1 MNRSP
6 APSPESGAG
15 RAQLDL
21 AGLRAEFPIFA
32 ARGPRFHYL
41 DNAATGQI
49 CRAAAEAL
57 VDFETRARANVK
69 RGVYRLADEA
79 TQAFELARGRIAA
92 FLGAARTEEVVIT
105 SGTTHA
111 LNIAAHSL
119 CARLREGDEILLSAA
134 EHHSNIVPWQLAAER
149 VGAQIRAIPLDRE
162 GRLDL
167 DRLEDLVSRRTEVIA
182 VTHCS
187 NVTGAVTDLG
197 RIRDAARAVGALLVV
212 DGAQR
217 VPHGPVD
224 VQALGCDL
232 YACSGHKL
240 FAATGAG
247 ALWIRRDLAEE
258 LPPFM
263 GGGEMIRRVTLE
275 RSTFAPPP
283 HRFEAG
289 TPPIG
294 PALAMGAAAAWL
306 AGLDWS
312 AIHSHEMALAERLLA
327 GLRAIRGVRT
337 VGPEGLQA
345 RAPLVSFV
353 VEGVH
358 PHDVCQLLDE
368 HGVCTRGGH
377 HCAQP
382 LHAALG
388 LEASARA
395 SIALYNDRADI
406 DALLEGLEDC
416 RRRLA

>member
-1 MNRSP
+1 VSAAP
-6 APSPESGAG
+6 APKPAPE
-15 RAQLDL
+15 RLDL
-21 AGLRAEFPIFA
+21 AGLREEFPIFA
-32 ARGPRFHYL
+32 ARGAGFHYL

-57 VDFETRARANVK
+57 LAFETRARANVK

-79 TQAFELARGRIAA
+79 TQAFERARAEIAA
-92 FLGAARTEEVVIT
+92 YLGAREAREVVIT

-119 CARLREGDEILLSAA
+119 CARLRPGDEILLSRA
-134 EHHSNIVPWQLAAER
+134 EHHSNIVPWQLAGAR
-149 VGAQIRAIPLDRE
+149 VGAVIRAIPLDDE

-167 DRLEDLVSRRTEVIA
+167 DRLDALVTRRTKVIA

-197 RIRDAARAVGALLVV
+197 KLGEAARSVGAVLVV

-232 YACSGHKL
+232 YAFSGHKL
-240 FAATGAG
+240 FASTGAG
-247 ALWIRRDLAEE
+247 ALWIRRELAEE
-258 LPPFM
+258 LPPFL
-263 GGGEMIRRVTLE
+263 GGGEMIRRVTIE
-275 RSTFAPPP
+275 GSTFAAPP

-294 PALAMGAAAAWL
+294 PAIALGAACAWL
-306 AGLDWS
+306 AGLDW
-312 AIHSHEMALAERLLA
+312 ARIHAHETALLDRLLS
-327 GLRAIRGVRT
+327 GLGTIRGVRPI
-337 VGPEGLQA
+337 GPAGLQA

-358 PHDVCQLLDE
+358 PHDVCQLLDAR
-368 HGVCTRGGH
+368 GVCTRGGH

-382 LHAALG
+382 LHDTLG
-388 LEASARA
+388 LEASTRA
-395 SIALYNDRADI
+395 SIALYNAAADV
-406 DALLEGLEDC
+406 DALLEGLEEVV
-416 RRRLA
+416 RRLA

>member
-1 MNRSP
+1 MSARPARSALP
-6 APSPESGAG
+6 GTERDPI
-15 RAQLDL
+15 DL
-21 AGLRAEFPIFA
+21 PGLRAEFPIFA
-32 ARGPRFHYL
+32 AQGPRFHYL

-79 TQAFELARGRIAA
+79 TRAFEEARARIAA
-92 FLGAARTEEVVIT
+92 YVGAREASEVVIT

-119 CARLREGDEILLSAA
+119 CARLHAGDEILLSLA

-149 VGAQIRAIPLDRE
+149 VGALIRAIPLDGG

-167 DRLEDLVSRRTEVIA
+167 ERLGELVSRRTKVIA

-187 NVTGAVTDLG
+187 NVTGAVTDLS
-197 RIRDAARAVGALLVV
+197 RIREAARAVGAILVV

-224 VQALGCDL
+224 VQASGCDL
-232 YACSGHKL
+232 YAFSGHKL

-247 ALWIRRDLAEE
+247 ALWIRRELAEE

-263 GGGEMIRRVTLE
+263 GGGEMIRRVGIE
-275 RSTFAPPP
+275 RSTFAAPP

-312 AIHSHEMALAERLLA
+312 AIHTHEMALADRLMGGLQAIPGIRLLGSA
-327 GLRAIRGVRT
+327 S
-337 VGPEGLQA
+337 LQA

-353 VEGVH
+353 VDGVH

-368 HGVCTRGGH
+368 RGVCTRGGH

-395 SIALYNDRADI
+395 SIALYNDESDI
-406 DALLEGLEDC
+406 DALLEGIEDAV
-416 RRRLA
+416 RRLA

>member
-1 MNRSP
+1 MSAGP
-6 APSPESGAG
+6 A
-15 RAQLDL
+15 RAPAAEADRLDL

-32 ARGPRFHYL
+32 AQGPRFHYL
-41 DNAATGQI
+41 DSAATGQI

-57 VDFETRARANVK
+57 LGFETRGRANVK

-79 TQAFELARGRIAA
+79 TRAFEEARARIAA
-92 FLGAARTEEVVIT
+92 YLGAREAREVVIT

-111 LNIAAHSL
+111 LNIAAHTL
-119 CARLREGDEILLSAA
+119 CARLHPGDEILLSLA
-134 EHHSNIVPWQLAAER
+134 EHHSNIVPWQLAGER
-149 VGAQIRAIPLDRE
+149 VGAVIRAIPLDRE

-167 DRLEDLVSRRTEVIA
+167 DRLGELVSRRTKVIA

-187 NVTGAVTDLG
+187 NVTGAVTDIG
-197 RIRDAARAVGALLVV
+197 RIREAAQAVGALLVV

-232 YACSGHKL
+232 YAFSGHKL

-247 ALWIRRDLAEE
+247 ALWIRRELAEE
-258 LPPFM
+258 LPPFL
-263 GGGEMIRRVTLE
+263 GGGEMIRRVAIE
-275 RSTFAPPP
+275 RSTFAAPP

-294 PALAMGAAAAWL
+294 PAIALGAACAWL
-306 AGLDWS
+306 AGLDW
-312 AIHSHEMALAERLLA
+312 ARIHAHEMALAGRLLA
-327 GLRAIRGVRT
+327 GLGTIRGVRPL
-337 VGPEGLQA
+337 GPEGLQA

-353 VEGVH
+353 VDGVH

-368 HGVCTRGGH
+368 RGVCTRGGH

-382 LHAALG
+382 LHGALG
-388 LEASARA
+388 LEASTRA
-395 SIALYNDRADI
+395 SLALYNDEADV
-406 DALLEGLEDC
+406 DALLEGLEDVV
-416 RRRLA
+416 RRLA